1 MSDPC
6 LLAVS
11 LLTSAQIS
19 ACAAPA
25 QPPSLF
31 FQTAAGGQTVPTAE
45 ITAPEFSQRLPG
57 PAALLSQLA
66 IPLPLGASV
75 SPQIYPDSVA
85 YSRTGTRKPATGA
98 QLYHQ
103 RLAALSYGQIYTRL
117 PPDSFW
123 SFWANATEQPSYED
137 WKDLL
142 EQEAGAIAHGQ
153 GSNLLA
159 ILVGDSL
166 SLWFPPTQL
175 PSGRLWLNQGISG
188 DTAGGVLS
196 RLSAFSQTTPHTIY
210 IMAGINDLRR
220 GESDRAIL
228 WNFRQIV
235 RRLRREHPHSL
246 TIVQSI
252 LPTRLAAIPNSR
264 IRNLNRQIA
273 AIAYQEGAS
282 YLDIYIYFADERG
295 DLRQELTTDGLH
307 LNPSGYAVWQ
317 WALQEAE
324 SWFALN
330 PMR

>member
-11 LLTSAQIS
+11 LLTSAQMS

-25 QPPSLF
+25 PPPFL
-31 FQTAAGGQTVPTAE
+31 QTVANRQTVPTAE
-45 ITAPEFSQRLPG
+45 ITAPEFSQTPPQ

-66 IPLPLGASV
+66 IPLPPGASL
-75 SPQIYPDSVA
+75 SPQIYPDSLA
-85 YSRTGTRKPATGA
+85 YSGTGTRKPASGA
-98 QLYHQ
+98 QLYRQ

-117 PPDSFW
+117 PPDSYW
-123 SFWANATEQPSYED
+123 SLWANAREQPTYED

-142 EQEAGAIAHGQ
+142 SQEAGAIARGQ
-153 GSNLLA
+153 GSNLLS
-159 ILVGDSL
+159 ILLGDSL

-196 RLSAFSQTTPHTIY
+196 RLSAFSQTNPHTIY
-210 IMAGINDLRR
+210 IMAGINDLRQ

-228 WNFRQIV
+228 WNFRQIL
-235 RRLRREHPHSL
+235 RQLRREHPHSL
-246 TIVQSI
+246 IVVESI
-252 LPTRLAAIPNSR
+252 LPTRLPDIPNSR

-273 AIAYQEGAS
+273 AIAYLEGAC
-282 YLDIYIYFADERG
+282 YLDIYTYFADQRG

-307 LNPSGYAVWQ
+307 LNPFGYGLWQ

-324 SWFALN
+324 YWGALN
-330 PMR
+330 PIQ

>member
-11 LLTSAQIS
+11 LLTSAQMS

-25 QPPSLF
+25 QPPFL
-31 FQTAAGGQTVPTAE
+31 QTVTNRQTVPTAE
-45 ITAPEFSQRLPG
+45 ITAPEFSKHPPQ

-66 IPLPLGASV
+66 IPLPPGASL
-75 SPQIYPDSVA
+75 SPQIYPDSLA
-85 YSRTGTRKPATGA
+85 YSRTGTRKPVSGA

-117 PPDSFW
+117 PADSYW
-123 SFWANATEQPSYED
+123 SLWANATEQPTYED

-142 EQEAGAIAHGQ
+142 EQEAGAIARGQ
-153 GSNLLA
+153 GSNLLS
-159 ILVGDSL
+159 ILLGDSL

-175 PSGRLWLNQGISG
+175 PSGRFWLNQGISG

-196 RLSAFSQTTPHTIY
+196 RLSAFSQTNPHTIY

-228 WNFRQIV
+228 WNFRQIL
-235 RRLRREHPHSL
+235 RQLRREHPHSL
-246 TIVQSI
+246 IVVESI
-252 LPTRLAAIPNSR
+252 LPTRLPDIPNSR

-273 AIAYQEGAS
+273 AIAYLEGAS

-307 LNPSGYAVWQ
+307 LNPFGYAVWQ
-317 WALQEAE
+317 WALQETE
-324 SWFALN
+324 SWGALN
-330 PMR
+330 PIQ